1 MQFTRRQMVEGGL
14 VAGFLGL
21 AAKPVFAAVAEDP
34 ADTLAVRRLPGQS
47 LAGGGAAPGAA
58 PRFSQPIRQ
67 PHPGQPLP
75 ARQAIAQRPIAAPAE
90 TQQLAAV
97 RRPPMTVPAQPR
109 VAVERTVNPR
119 LVAAARASF
128 DQHRRFVRHTD
139 VVGIVDFSK
148 VSREPR
154 YYLLDTNS
162 GRVTEHHCSHGRG
175 SDPAHT
181 GVLHQFSNRFGSLAT
196 SSGGYVTSEIY
207 TGKYGTSM
215 RVRGLDPSNNNAE
228 ARAIVIHPAWYAE
241 PSHLAVHGI
250 LGRSEGCFAMARTS
264 MSETLSRLSPGHF
277 LYAGRVA

>member
-21 AAKPVFAAVAEDP
+21 AAKPVFAAAAEDP
-34 ADTLAVRRLPGQS
+34 ADTLAVRRRPDQA
-47 LAGGGAAPGAA
+47 LAANGASPA
-58 PRFSQPIRQ
+58 PRFAQPLRQ

-75 ARQAIAQRPIAAPAE
+75 SRPSVPIQP
-90 TQQLAAV
+90 QQQQIAAV
-97 RRPPMTVPAQPR
+97 RPAAPPIARVPAQPR

-128 DQHRRFVRHTD
+128 DQHRRSVRHTD

-162 GRVTEHHCSHGRG
+162 GRVSEHHVSHGRG

-181 GVLHQFSNRFGSLAT
+181 GFVQRFSNRPGSLAT
-196 SSGGYVTSEIY
+196 SEGGYVTSEYY
-207 TGKYGTSM
+207 TGKYGASM
-215 RVRGLDPSNNNAE
+215 RVRGLDWSNSNAE

-250 LGRSEGCFAMARTS
+250 LGRSEGCFAMSRAS
-264 MSETLSRLSPGHF
+264 LSETLDRLSPGHF
-277 LYAGRVA
+277 PYAVCIA

>member
-21 AAKPVFAAVAEDP
+21 AAKPVFAAVADDP
-34 ADTLAVRRLPGQS
+34 AQTLAVRRRPDQA
-47 LAGGGAAPGAA
+47 LAGNGAAPA
-58 PRFSQPIRQ
+58 PRFAQPLRQ

-75 ARQAIAQRPIAAPAE
+75 PRPAASVQQPTQLAGVRPAAPPA
-90 TQQLAAV
+90 T
-97 RRPPMTVPAQPR
+97 RVPAQPR

-148 VSREPR
+148 MSREPR

-162 GRVTEHHCSHGRG
+162 GRVTEHHVSHGRG

-181 GVLHQFSNRFGSLAT
+181 GFVQRFSNRHGSLAT
-196 SSGGYVTSEIY
+196 SEGGYVTGDYY
-207 TGKYGTSM
+207 TGKYGASM
-215 RVRGLDPSNNNAE
+215 RVRGLDWSNSNAE

-241 PSHLAVHGI
+241 PAHLAVHGV
-250 LGRSEGCFAMARTS
+250 LGRSEGCFAMSRAS
-264 MSETLSRLSPGHF
+264 LSETLARLSPGHF
-277 LYAGRVA
+277 LYAGRIV